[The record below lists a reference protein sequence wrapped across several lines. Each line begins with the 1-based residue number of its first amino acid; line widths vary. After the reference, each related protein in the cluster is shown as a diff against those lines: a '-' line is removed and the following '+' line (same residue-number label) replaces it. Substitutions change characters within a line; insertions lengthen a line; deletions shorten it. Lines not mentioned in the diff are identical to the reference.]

1 VSGSTSD
8 ASASEPA
15 APSSGSLR
23 SFLREYW
30 SSATR
35 PSLAVLLVVLATTLG
50 IFGAATIGLTQETM
64 AHGAHAFL
72 ANVDSDHAAFATGR
86 ALKLGLSSSRDLRV
100 VVVGASSTREAM
112 DADDLERTVLEHAG
126 VRVRVDNLA
135 TGSQFLVESMA
146 LSERI
151 PDGARGVLLIGVGSV
166 RFSAPPESLAVYAE
180 APRLGIR
187 SDQLD
192 ALYREAG
199 IDAPPRTGV
208 YAYDNLAYL
217 APRFEFLVLRLA
229 LRRPAR
235 QIPHGYLGLPQTK
248 PDGRIWR
255 AARKRLVGYDAHREH
270 NRDLL
275 RNLVRHVRSRTG
287 MKVMLVRPPVNPRFN
302 SGLEDRT
309 LPGRHHRFMREVAAE
324 LDAPFL
330 SLPEIAPCT
339 EDEFWDWCHLR
350 SREAIRRCSE
360 AVGIRM
366 VPLLV
371 PDRDP
376 EESR

>member
-199 IDAPPRTGV
+199 IDAPPRTGSTPTTTSLTSRH
-208 YAYDNLAYL
+208 ASSSSCSGW
-217 APRFEFLVLRLA
+217 RFDDRRDRFRTAISASRRRNPTDGSGGRLA
-229 LRRPAR
+229 SGSSDTTPIESTIATCS
-235 QIPHGYLGLPQTK
+235 GTSSVTS
-248 PDGRIWR
+248 GR
-255 AARKRLVGYDAHREH
+255 V
-270 NRDLL
+270 
-275 RNLVRHVRSRTG
+275 
-287 MKVMLVRPPVNPRFN
+287 
-302 SGLEDRT
+302 
-309 LPGRHHRFMREVAAE
+309 PG
-324 LDAPFL
+324 
-330 SLPEIAPCT
+330 
-339 EDEFWDWCHLR
+339 
-350 SREAIRRCSE
+350 
-360 AVGIRM
+360 
-366 VPLLV
+366 
-371 PDRDP
+371 
-376 EESR
+376 